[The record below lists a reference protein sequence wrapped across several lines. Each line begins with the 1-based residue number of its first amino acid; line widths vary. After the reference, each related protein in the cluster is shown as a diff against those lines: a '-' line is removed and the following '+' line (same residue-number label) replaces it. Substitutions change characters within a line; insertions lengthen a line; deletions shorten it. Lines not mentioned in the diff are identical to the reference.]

1 MKLFDDLIEKSAELR
16 DQAVRVAG
24 EAFEQSKV
32 VAGEAMDKGKKK
44 MSEISLKADLS
55 KAQKD
60 LGALVYAMHKSGEK
74 DEGLLNKYFDDI
86 AEIEEKIAAL
96 GEPVRNEKDEYD
108 FSIEDIE
115 KAADDIANNISTE
128 DKKPEEE
135 PKTEEPE
142 EVKPEETEDK
152 PE

>member
-1 MKLFDDLIEKSAELR
+1 MT
-16 DQAVRVAG
+16 
-24 EAFEQSKV
+24 
-32 VAGEAMDKGKKK
+32 
-44 MSEISLKADLS
+44 
-55 KAQKD
+55 
-60 LGALVYAMHKSGEK
+60 EK
-74 DEGLLNKYFDDI
+74 DEELLNKYFDDI

>member
-74 DEGLLNKYFDDI
+74 DEELLNKYFDDI

-152 PE
+152 PK

>member
-1 MKLFDDLIEKSAELR
+1 MKWFDDLIEKSAELR

>member
-1 MKLFDDLIEKSAELR
+1 MALR
-16 DQAVRVAG
+16 TLS
-24 EAFEQSKV
+24 SKV

-74 DEGLLNKYFDDI
+74 DEELLNKYFEDI

-96 GEPVRNEKDEYD
+96 GEPVRSEKDEYD

>member
-1 MKLFDDLIEKSAELR
+1 
-16 DQAVRVAG
+16 
-24 EAFEQSKV
+24 
-32 VAGEAMDKGKKK
+32 MDKGKKK

-74 DEGLLNKYFDDI
+74 DEELLNKYFEDI

-115 KAADDIANNISTE
+115 KAADDIANNISVE
-128 DKKPEEE
+128 NEKPEEE

>member
-44 MSEISLKADLS
+44 MSEIYLKADLS

-60 LGALVYAMHKSGEK
+60 LGELVYAMHKSGEK
-74 DEGLLNKYFDDI
+74 DEELLNKYFDDI

>member
-60 LGALVYAMHKSGEK
+60 LGALVYAMPKSGEK
-74 DEGLLNKYFDDI
+74 DEELLNKYFDDI

-135 PKTEEPE
+135 PE

>member
-60 LGALVYAMHKSGEK
+60 LGALVYAMHKSGEN
-74 DEGLLNKYFDDI
+74 DEELLNKYFDDI

-115 KAADDIANNISTE
+115 KAADDIANNISVE
-128 DKKPEEE
+128 NEKPEEE

-142 EVKPEETEDK
+142 ETEDK

>member
-60 LGALVYAMHKSGEK
+60 LGSLVYAMHKSGEK
-74 DEGLLNKYFDDI
+74 DEELLNKYFDDI

-135 PKTEEPE
+135 PE

>member
-74 DEGLLNKYFDDI
+74 DEELLNKYFDDI
-86 AEIEEKIAAL
+86 AEIEEKIAEQAASVNKTA
-96 GEPVRNEKDEYD
+96 EEYKKTMD
-108 FSIEDIE
+108 PRQKEY
-115 KAADDIANNISTE
+115 IANSIVV
-128 DKKPEEE
+128 DKLFAFLTTNNEIA
-135 PKTEEPE
+135 
-142 EVKPEETEDK
+142 
-152 PE
+152 

>member
-16 DQAVRVAG
+16 DLAVRVAG

-74 DEGLLNKYFDDI
+74 DEELLNKYFDDI

-115 KAADDIANNISTE
+115 KAADDIANNISVE
-128 DKKPEEE
+128 NEKPEEE

>member
-55 KAQKD
+55 KAQKIWAH
-60 LGALVYAMHKSGEK
+60 LFMQCTNPAKRTRS
-74 DEGLLNKYFDDI
+74 F
-86 AEIEEKIAAL
+86 
-96 GEPVRNEKDEYD
+96 
-108 FSIEDIE
+108 
-115 KAADDIANNISTE
+115 
-128 DKKPEEE
+128 
-135 PKTEEPE
+135 
-142 EVKPEETEDK
+142 
-152 PE
+152 